1 MHLRWRFASLAAVLF
16 AAGCNSNGYCP
27 GLCPMEDVYPTMTIE
42 VADGT
47 ASIAN
52 ARVASGPCAHL
63 LVQSA
68 GEAGATTGYAAVQV
82 TYSGPSDHPP
92 LCLIELTSQD
102 GETVVVTA
110 SVSATS
116 YQKPCCPYGS
126 CCPKASAISLHDHVV
141 FDQPVQTIS
150 FPGPPD
156 GGMKGDA
163 ASATQAVDG
172 ETVDS
177 TGEIDGGA
185 IDAAETDIVDAATPV
200 DVPIDR

>member
-1 MHLRWRFASLAAVLF
+1 
-16 AAGCNSNGYCP
+16 
-27 GLCPMEDVYPTMTIE
+27 MENIYPTMTIE

-47 ASIAN
+47 ASIGN
-52 ARVASGPCAHL
+52 AQVTSGPCAHL

-68 GEAGATTGYAAVQV
+68 GEAGAAAGYAAVQV

-92 LCLIELTSQD
+92 PCSIELTSQG

-116 YQKPCCPYGS
+116 YQEPCCPYGS
-126 CCPKASAISLHDHVV
+126 CCPKASAISLHEHVV
-141 FDQPVQTIS
+141 FDQPVQTVS

-156 GGMKGDA
+156 GGAEGDTA
-163 ASATQAVDG
+163 DASMP
-172 ETVDS
+172 
-177 TGEIDGGA
+177 I
-185 IDAAETDIVDAATPV
+185 